1 MRAEDAPNLRDH
13 LIATAA
19 RLIAGRGTA
28 GLAVRDI
35 AREAQVSDGALYNYF
50 EDKEDLLAHALLAH
64 VGNVMGTAQPMPRA
78 GTGTVAGNLR
88 LFIDGG
94 LDTLVRVTPAFAG
107 LVSQPNV
114 LTRFRAMVGGDEAFG
129 AAGTDPAGTDPAGT
143 DRAGTDPAGTDPA
156 GTDPAGTDPAGTGAG
171 ETGDAGAGAAVAEAA
186 GEVAAQDNGPGGE
199 DEPHGLPDMLT
210 AYLRA
215 EQRLGRIDA
224 GADVDAA
231 VTLIVGAMHGQI
243 LPRVLFGPP
252 GHPVATPPG
261 LSARL
266 AGTVLSGIE
275 PR

>member
-1 MRAEDAPNLRDH
+1 MSPRKPAALRADDAPNLRDH

-19 RLIAGRGTA
+19 RLIDQRGTA

-64 VGNVMGTAQPMPRA
+64 VGNVMAGAQPMPRP

-88 LFIDGG
+88 EFIDSG
-94 LDTLVRVTPAFAG
+94 LATLVRVTPAFAG
-107 LVSQPNV
+107 LLSQPNV

-143 DRAGTDPAGTDPA
+143 GPAGGGSA
-156 GTDPAGTDPAGTGAG
+156 
-171 ETGDAGAGAAVAEAA
+171 EDA
-186 GEVAAQDNGPGGE
+186 
-199 DEPHGLPDMLT
+199 DEPRGLPDMLT

-231 VTLIVGAMHGQI
+231 ATLVVGAMHGQI
-243 LPRVLFGPP
+243 LPRMLFGPP

-266 AGTVLSGIE
+266 AGTVLTGIA
-275 PR
+275 PH